1 MSAVRVLYPSA
12 AVRPMK
18 ISMARFA
25 AAAIEIQYAGLGAHG
40 HRDTTLWYRELDAFV
55 ACATQ
60 GIDGLQHRPLVRG
73 GGLDVVIC
81 TPDVSAT
88 FRFISEDTRE

>member
-1 MSAVRVLYPSA
+1 MGGDGNA
-12 AVRPMK
+12 
-18 ISMARFA
+18 
-25 AAAIEIQYAGLGAHG
+25 
-40 HRDTTLWYRELDAFV
+40 TLWHRELDTFV

-60 GIDGLQHRPLVRG
+60 GVDGFEHRPLVRG

-88 FRFISEDTRE
+88 FLRVCHSSPGTRKNNG